1 MHTRR
6 HRHLSLV
13 SFCATLLAVAPAA
26 ALATHGSGPE
36 VFPAYY
42 DGQVRQVMMGP
53 SGNSNNPNQAPSPCW
68 GLGPDFSETKRA
80 ADVPLFYTLFV
91 PGATQMSCPDAP
103 AGHSSWHD
111 MVLTAVPGDPGYN
124 GAVQL
129 MPCSPGTNFDIAD
142 MPYASAAEVEAG
154 IAAGEL
160 NCRLGRVLSAPV
172 VGG

>member
-6 HRHLSLV
+6 HLHASLIT
-13 SFCATLLAVAPAA
+13 FGTMLFALAPAA
-26 ALATHGSGPE
+26 AVATHGGGPE

-68 GLGPDFSETKRA
+68 GLGPDFSQTKRA

-91 PGATQMSCPDAP
+91 PGADQMMCPN
-103 AGHSSWHD
+103 GTLMHD
-111 MVLTAVPGDPGYN
+111 MVLTAMPGDTGYNAAVRLVRCVPGP
-124 GAVQL
+124 
-129 MPCSPGTNFDIAD
+129 NFAIAD
-142 MPYASAAEVEAG
+142 MPYTSGQQVQAG

-160 NCRLGRVLSAPV
+160 SCTWRGILAAPV
-172 VGG
+172 VRG